1 MLFKISYRQP
11 DLDEQVKNKGKIR
24 CSRCGTM
31 QELFRYRK
39 GFGYRC
45 GSVVYSVVQLRDK
58 LIKVESE
65 TIDAAPLEE
74 ALF

>member
-11 DLDEQVKNKGKIR
+11 DLEEQVKNKGKIR

-45 GSVVYSVVQLRDK
+45 GPVVYSVVQLRDE
-58 LIKVESE
+58 LIRVESE
-65 TIDAAPLEE
+65 AIDSPPAEE
-74 ALF
+74 ALW

>member
-11 DLDEQVKNKGKIR
+11 DLEEQIKNKGSVR
-24 CSRCGTM
+24 CSWCGALH
-31 QELFRYRK
+31 ELFRYRR

-45 GSVVYSVVQLRDK
+45 GPVVYSVVQLRDK

-65 TIDAAPLEE
+65 AIDPPPVEDAP
-74 ALF
+74 F